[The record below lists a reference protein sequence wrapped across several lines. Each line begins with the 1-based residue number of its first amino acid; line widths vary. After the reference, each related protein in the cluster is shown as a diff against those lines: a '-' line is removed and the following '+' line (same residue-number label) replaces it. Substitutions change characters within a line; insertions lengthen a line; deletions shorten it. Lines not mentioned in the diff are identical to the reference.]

1 MENNIMV
8 FGLTA
13 NLDLVGEV
21 CAKLGIQPGKL
32 SVKHFADGEIIV
44 EPEESVRGKKVYL
57 LQSSCPP
64 TTEHLME
71 ILIAVDAMKRASA
84 QEVTCLIPYYGYAR
98 QDRKARPRQPITAKL
113 VANLLEAA
121 GVDRV
126 VMMDVHAAQIQ
137 GYFDCPTDN
146 LTSMPM
152 FADYF
157 LNEKDLDLA
166 NTVVVSP
173 DHGGTT
179 RARELAERL
188 GCGLAIVDKRRPKP
202 NVAEATN
209 VIGDVDGKIAIVA
222 DDICDTAGSLVA
234 CCELLKR
241 KGAKEIRCA
250 IVHPV
255 FSSNAAEKI
264 EKSCIKEM
272 FVTNTIPLTEEA
284 KATLTKVK
292 VLSIAGMLARLITA
306 VSNHESLSK
315 ALDQ

>member
-272 FVTNTIPLTEEA
+272 VVTNTIP
-284 KATLTKVK
+284 
-292 VLSIAGMLARLITA
+292 
-306 VSNHESLSK
+306 
-315 ALDQ
+315 